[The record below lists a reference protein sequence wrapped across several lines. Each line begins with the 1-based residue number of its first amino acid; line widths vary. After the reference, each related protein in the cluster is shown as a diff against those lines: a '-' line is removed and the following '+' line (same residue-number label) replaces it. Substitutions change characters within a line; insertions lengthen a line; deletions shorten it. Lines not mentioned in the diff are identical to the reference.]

1 MPARRVRVVLTL
13 EDRLAARLRAAD
25 YTSWREKV
33 KAVNGCA
40 RPIRLLGSHQ
50 LRDTTGSV
58 VHHYSGSIFAPCG
71 NRRETVCPA
80 CSDRYSADAF
90 HLIRAGLCG
99 GDKGVPESVTEHPRV
114 FVTLTAPSF
123 GKVHTR
129 RVSRRGRVIP
139 CGCGTKHYREDDP
152 RIGTPL
158 DPDAYDYEAAVLWQA
173 HAGKLWHRFTVR
185 LRRELAH
192 RAGLKAREFADHA
205 RLSYSKVAEY
215 QRRGLVHFHALI
227 RLDGPDGPT
236 DRSPT
241 WASTELLTDAITAAA
256 NGVVVTTERPDG
268 STLSLR
274 WGEQLDIRPVNHE
287 DTTDSEAIGERALA
301 GYIAKYATKGTG
313 TVDGADRPIRSERDI
328 EHLRISEHHR
338 RMIRTCWTLGGLDQ
352 YEDLNLRR
360 WAHML
365 GFRGHFLTKSR
376 AYSTTFK
383 QIRED
388 RRAYRIAEALD
399 RYGLDPD
406 EVLVVNDWAFTGA
419 GYRNDAERELALG
432 IAERLRTQR
441 QQQYRKENTQ

>member
-1 MPARRVRVVLTL
+1 MLTL

-25 YTSWREKV
+25 YKTWRDKV
-33 KAVNGCA
+33 HAVNGCA

-50 LRDTTGSV
+50 LRDASTGAV

-80 CSDRYSADAF
+80 CSDRYAADAF

-99 GDKGVPESVTEHPRV
+99 GSKGVPERVTEHPRV

-123 GKVHTR
+123 GRVHTR
-129 RVSRRGRVIP
+129 RVSRRGRVMP
-139 CGCGTKHYREDDP
+139 CGCGQSHHSEDDP

-158 DPDAYDYEAAVLWQA
+158 DPETYDYEAAVLWQA
-173 HAGKLWHRFTVR
+173 HAGKLWHRVTVR
-185 LRRELAH
+185 LRRELAS
-192 RAGLKAREFADHA
+192 RAGLRVRDFPGHA

-215 QRRGLVHFHALI
+215 QRRGLVHFHALV
-227 RLDGPDGPT
+227 RLDGPAGPT
-236 DRSPT
+236 DRAPS
-241 WASTELLTDAITAAA
+241 WATTELLADAITAAA
-256 NGVVVTTERPDG
+256 GGVVVTTTRPDG

-287 DTTDSEAIGERALA
+287 DTTDGEAIGERALA

-328 EHLRISEHHR
+328 DHLRISEHHR
-338 RMIRTCWTLGGLDQ
+338 RMIRTCWTLGGLEA
-352 YEDLNLRR
+352 YKDLNLRR

-365 GFRGHFLTKSR
+365 GFRGHVLTKSR

-383 QIRED
+383 AIRAD

-399 RYGLDPD
+399 RLGLDPD
-406 EVLVVNDWAFTGA
+406 EVLVVNDWAFTGT
-419 GYRNDAERELALG
+419 GYRDDAERELALG

-441 QQQYRKENTQ
+441 QHEYRKENR

>member
-1 MPARRVRVVLTL
+1 MLTL

-25 YTSWREKV
+25 YKTWRDKV
-33 KAVNGCA
+33 QAVNGCA
-40 RPIRLLGSHQ
+40 RPIRLLGTHQ
-50 LRDTTGSV
+50 LCDASTGVV
-58 VHHYSGSIFAPCG
+58 VHHYGGSIFAPCG

-80 CSDRYSADAF
+80 CSDRYAADAF

-99 GDKGVPESVTEHPRV
+99 GDKGVPEAVTEHPRV

-123 GKVHTR
+123 GRVHTR
-129 RVSRRGRVIP
+129 RVSKRGRVMP
-139 CGCGTKHYREDDP
+139 CGCGQSHHREDDP
-152 RIGTPL
+152 RLGTPL
-158 DPDAYDYEAAVLWQA
+158 DPETYDYEAAVLWQA

-185 LRRELAH
+185 LRRELAS
-192 RAGLKAREFADHA
+192 RAGLRVRDFADHA

-227 RLDGPDGPT
+227 RLDGPTGPA
-236 DRSPT
+236 DRAPA
-241 WASTELLTDAITAAA
+241 WATTNMLAEAITAAA
-256 NGVVVTTERPDG
+256 GGVVVTTERPDG
-268 STLSLR
+268 SRLPLM
-274 WGEQLDIRPVNHE
+274 WGSQLDIRPVEHNGTE
-287 DTTDSEAIGERALA
+287 DGEGIGEKALA

-313 TVDGADRPIRSERDI
+313 TVDGADRPLRSELHI

-338 RMIRTCWTLGGLDQ
+338 RMIRTCWELGGLKV
-352 YEDLNLRR
+352 YAELNLRR

-383 QIRED
+383 QIRAD
-388 RRAYRIAEALD
+388 RRAFRLAEALD
-399 RYGLDPD
+399 RLGLDPD
-406 EVLVVNDWAFTGA
+406 TTVVVNDWAFTGS

-441 QQQYRKENTQ
+441 QQKYREEHTR

>member
-1 MPARRVRVVLTL
+1 MLTL

-25 YTSWREKV
+25 YKTWRDKV
-33 KAVNGCA
+33 HAVNGCA

-50 LRDTTGSV
+50 LRDASTGAV

-80 CSDRYSADAF
+80 CSDRYAADAF

-99 GDKGVPESVTEHPRV
+99 GSKGVPERVTEHPRV

-123 GKVHTR
+123 GRVHTR
-129 RVSRRGRVIP
+129 RVSRRGRVMP
-139 CGCGTKHYREDDP
+139 CGCGQSHHSEDDP

-158 DPDAYDYEAAVLWQA
+158 DPDSYDYEAAVLWQA
-173 HAGKLWHRFTVR
+173 HAGKLWHRVTVR
-185 LRRELAH
+185 LRRELAS
-192 RAGLKAREFADHA
+192 RAGLRVRDFPGHA

-215 QRRGLVHFHALI
+215 QRRGLVHFHALV
-227 RLDGPDGPT
+227 RLDGPAGPT
-236 DRSPT
+236 DRAPS
-241 WASTELLTDAITAAA
+241 WATTELLADAITAAA
-256 NGVVVTTERPDG
+256 GGVVVTTTRPDG

-287 DTTDSEAIGERALA
+287 DTTDSDAIGERALA

-328 EHLRISEHHR
+328 DHLRISEHHR
-338 RMIRTCWTLGGLDQ
+338 RMIRTCWTLGGLEA
-352 YEDLNLRR
+352 YKDLNLRR

-365 GFRGHFLTKSR
+365 GFRGHVLTKSR

-406 EVLVVNDWAFTGA
+406 EVLVVNDWAFTGT

-441 QQQYRKENTQ
+441 QHEYRKENR